1 MRDTFVLRTEWYS
14 SIEELSSQEK
24 SELFDAIFLYHLDKE
39 DEINFTSN
47 SAKLCWNFMKPTI
60 DWHQKK
66 YQTAK
71 TNGSLGG
78 APKGNNNAKKQPKS
92 TKEQPKNNLT
102 VTVTDTVTDIVTVN
116 DIVIATATG
125 TDIEKELNDVCNK
138 FNIK

>member
-102 VTVTDTVTDIVTVN
+102 VTDTVTDIVTVN